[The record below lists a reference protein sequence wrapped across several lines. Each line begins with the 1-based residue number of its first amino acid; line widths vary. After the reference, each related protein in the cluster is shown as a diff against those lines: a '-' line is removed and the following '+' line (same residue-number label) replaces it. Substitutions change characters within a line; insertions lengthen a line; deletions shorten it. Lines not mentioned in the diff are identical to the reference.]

1 LVCALA
7 SERAAM
13 LDTANIMIL
22 TRWCRARRLNW
33 MPAIADNGAAAVR
46 LAPIVG
52 SLPSQNMLVVAEDD
66 GFCLLGAPGGKL
78 AVASDLPSLL
88 DALDAGVAAP
98 DIRNGRRAGS
108 VRRVYCSAP

>member
-1 LVCALA
+1 
-7 SERAAM
+7 M

-33 MPAIADNGAAAVR
+33 MPAIADDGAQAVR
-46 LAPIVG
+46 LAPIGG
-52 SLPSQNMLVVAEDD
+52 SLPSQNMFVVAEDD
-66 GFCLLGAPGGKL
+66 GFCLLGSPGRL

-98 DIRNGRRAGS
+98 DIRGGRRVES
-108 VRRVYCSAP
+108 VRGDVRRAY

>member
-1 LVCALA
+1 
-7 SERAAM
+7 M

-33 MPAIADNGAAAVR
+33 MPAIADDGAQAIR

-52 SLPSQNMLVVAEDD
+52 SLPSQNMLVIAGDE
-66 GFCLLGAPGGKL
+66 GFCLLGSPGGKL

-98 DIRNGRRAGS
+98 VTRAGRHVES